1 MKIAILGTGLVGSLI
16 GSRLIE
22 KGHQV
27 MMGGR
32 AANNESG
39 LTFVKNNPPRTA
51 SYGTFDAAS
60 RYADIIFNATNGRFA
75 LEALH
80 LADTDFADKILIDV
94 ANPLDFTANPPTLI
108 PEFANTSSL
117 GESIQSRYP
126 KARVVKTL
134 NMMGMALAVNPT
146 QLNQG
151 DHSLFLAGNDQAAKI
166 QVKAILI
173 EFGWKPDNVIDLGDI
188 KAARGM
194 ESYLM
199 LLPRIGMAVG
209 VPVFNIKVIK

>member
-94 ANPLDFTANPPTLI
+94 ANPLDFTANPPPLI

-126 KARVVKTL
+126 TAPAVKTL
-134 NMMGMALAVNPT
+134 NIMGMTLPLHPT
-146 QLNQG
+146 PLN
-151 DHSLFLAGNDQAAKI
+151 
-166 QVKAILI
+166 
-173 EFGWKPDNVIDLGDI
+173 
-188 KAARGM
+188 
-194 ESYLM
+194 
-199 LLPRIGMAVG
+199 
-209 VPVFNIKVIK
+209 

>member
-16 GSRLIE
+16 GSRLI
-22 KGHQV
+22 KKSAQV
-27 MMGGR
+27 RMGR
-32 AANNESG
+32 RPANNGSG

-51 SYGTFDAAS
+51 SFGTFDAAS

-75 LEALH
+75 LEALN
-80 LADTDFADKILIDV
+80 LADTDFAEKIEIDV
-94 ANPLDFTANPPTLI
+94 ANPLDFTTNPPTLI

-199 LLPRIGMAVG
+199 LLPRIGMAFG
-209 VPVFNIKVIK
+209 VPVFNIKVVK